1 MTEPTQIVALIGC
14 ITGIASLIGLI
25 YAIGFKLGA
34 VATKVETLWTIYVLH
49 LKPLKSVDGK
59 ILRKQELISQ
69 GYVRIES
76 PYMLTSKGEEIL
88 PEDLKIKIRE
98 IVRSKK
104 FRKIAKKDS
113 IEDVV
118 PLMLDK
124 VGMDRLGEVA
134 SKAEMNT
141 ANIAIVASLYA
152 LNRFK
157 EKEEKNAKMDV

>member
-1 MTEPTQIVALIGC
+1 MA
-14 ITGIASLIGLI
+14 
-25 YAIGFKLGA
+25 
-34 VATKVETLWTIYVLH
+34 
-49 LKPLKSVDGK
+49 
-59 ILRKQELISQ
+59 
-69 GYVRIES
+69 S
-76 PYMLTSKGEEIL
+76 PYMLTSKGGEIL

-104 FRKIAKKDS
+104 FGKIAKKGS

-118 PLMLDK
+118 PVMVEK

-134 SKAEMNT
+134 SKAEMNI

>member
-1 MTEPTQIVALIGC
+1 M
-14 ITGIASLIGLI
+14 
-25 YAIGFKLGA
+25 
-34 VATKVETLWTIYVLH
+34 
-49 LKPLKSVDGK
+49 
-59 ILRKQELISQ
+59 LRKQELISQ
-69 GYVRIES
+69 GYVRMES

-118 PLMLDK
+118 PLILDK
-124 VGMDRLGEVA
+124 VGIDRLGEVA
-134 SKAEMNT
+134 TKAEMNT

-152 LNRFK
+152 LNQFK
-157 EKEEKNAKMDV
+157 EKGEVRTKRKKDWKGFRGKFFYPFLLFIVVEWEVTMPDGEEYKELRRKIEEIENEI

>member
-1 MTEPTQIVALIGC
+1 MIEQTEIVALIGC
-14 ITGIASLIGLI
+14 ITGI
-25 YAIGFKLGA
+25 
-34 VATKVETLWTIYVLH
+34 
-49 LKPLKSVDGK
+49 
-59 ILRKQELISQ
+59 
-69 GYVRIES
+69 VRMAS

-88 PEDLKIKIRE
+88 PEDLKIKIQE
-98 IVRSKK
+98 IVRNKK
-104 FRKIAKKDS
+104 FRKIAKKGC

-157 EKEEKNAKMDV
+157 EEEENAKMQV